1 MSGAW
6 PGCTFFIRA
15 WIQFLRIPDVMADN
29 VYTPFGVCEIK
40 NIHAENHLFFG
51 GGVLVSA

>member
-1 MSGAW
+1 MKLLKETDDMKQLQTLKGGYRKSCYLATFGAW

-29 VYTPFGVCEIK
+29 V
-40 NIHAENHLFFG
+40 
-51 GGVLVSA
+51 